1 MSGGMDPRQYM
12 SAEEKELER
21 LRALENRE
29 QAKAVEKAKLK
40 KELLVLI
47 GNKKKVRNPQTRALL
62 EEIAKVL

>member
-1 MSGGMDPRQYM
+1 MDPRQYM